1 MRACPAYNYVPQR
14 ELLLKKTDMNE
25 KKNLKSLSRRDLLR
39 CGLYGGLAAGLSPC
53 LWLSG
58 CGRRQK
64 AKMPN
69 IIVLTV
75 DTLRADHMAL
85 YGYARDTMPVIEK
98 FAETG
103 VVFDNA
109 VVSRGLTRPSYAS
122 MLTGL
127 YPFHHGVYNHDT
139 VLHEG
144 FARLPEILRSVGYH
158 TAAFVSNFSL
168 VKELSGCHH
177 GFDIYDDFVEE
188 REVDRNNYE
197 RTAPN
202 TVKAILEWLETGP
215 AQPFFLFTNFIDPHA
230 PYLPPPRFQHL
241 YQSKKEWILN
251 PKQIPRYARLPETL
265 NYFDYVDGYDGEIR
279 YTDEALEILIKEL
292 ERKGLWD
299 DAIVIF
305 TADHGEHFGEHN
317 ILFRHHLHV
326 WEAAVHVPLV
336 VRLPHSR
343 INKETTLP
351 RRVSSVASPM
361 DMMPTILD
369 YLDIESDG
377 KMDGQS
383 LLPVLTGAKESD
395 RGIFLEFPDHGFPPK
410 SPLVPPSYRGYD
422 VYAVRSSTH
431 KLIRIR
437 QLSTDKQIQKVLEI
451 GTDPMEER
459 PLHYDKLQKLH
470 HKLAEQ
476 MDSMLEQVRK
486 YQFPFTLTYYKMLH
500 PSERPDFIKQRGSG
514 PKKIIKQ
521 LSPEQ
526 VEALRSLGY
535 VD

>member
-1 MRACPAYNYVPQR
+1 MAV
-14 ELLLKKTDMNE
+14 
-25 KKNLKSLSRRDLLR
+25 
-39 CGLYGGLAAGLSPC
+39 GLAPC

-58 CGRRQK
+58 CSKRQE

-85 YGYARDTMPVIEK
+85 YGYLRDTMPVIGR
-98 FAETG
+98 FAKTA

-109 VVSRGLTRPSYAS
+109 VVSRGLTRTSYAS

-127 YPFHHGVYNHDT
+127 YPFHHGVYNHGT
-139 VLHEG
+139 VLHKG
-144 FARLPEILRSVGYH
+144 FARLPEVLKSAGYH
-158 TAAFVSNFSL
+158 TAAFMSNFVL
-168 VKELSGCHH
+168 VNNLSGCHH
-177 GFDIYDDFVEE
+177 GFDLYNDFVGE
-188 REVDRNNYE
+188 RELNRPNYE

-202 TVKAILEWLETGP
+202 TTKAILEWLETGP
-215 AQPFFLFTNFIDPHA
+215 PQPFFLFTNFIDPHA

-241 YQSKKEWILN
+241 YQSKKKWILN
-251 PKQIPRYARLPETL
+251 TKQFPRYARLPESL
-265 NYFDYVDGYDGEIR
+265 NFFDYVDGYDGEIS
-279 YTDEALEILIKEL
+279 YTDEALGILITEL
-292 ERKGLWD
+292 KRKGLWD

-305 TADHGEHFGEHN
+305 TSDHGEHFGEHN

-326 WEAAVHVPLV
+326 WEAAVRVPLV
-336 VRLPHSR
+336 IRLPRSR

-351 RRVSSVASPM
+351 QRVSSVASPM

-369 YLDIESDG
+369 YLGIESDS

-383 LLPVLTGAKESD
+383 LLPILTGAKNSD
-395 RGIFLEFPDHGFPPK
+395 RGIFLEFPDHSYPAK
-410 SPLVPPSYRGYD
+410 SPLVPSSYRDHD

-431 KLIRIR
+431 KLIRVLQR
-437 QLSTDKQIQKVLEI
+437 STGKVVQKVFEI
-451 GTDPMEER
+451 GTDPMEKKPLSYDDQL
-459 PLHYDKLQKLH
+459 PLHR
-470 HKLAEQ
+470 KLAKQ

-486 YQFPFTLTYYKMLH
+486 YQLPFTLTYYKMPLL
-500 PSERPDFIKQRGSG
+500 ERPDFIKQRGSG

-535 VD
+535 VE